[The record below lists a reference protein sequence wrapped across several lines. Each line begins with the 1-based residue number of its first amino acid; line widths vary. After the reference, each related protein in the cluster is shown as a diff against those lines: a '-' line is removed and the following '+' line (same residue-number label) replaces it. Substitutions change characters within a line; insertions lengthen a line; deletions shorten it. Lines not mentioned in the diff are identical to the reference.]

1 MDALTALSRLIDA
14 ANARIGRL
22 ACWLVLAAVLVSAGN
37 AVMRKAFD
45 LSSNAWL
52 ELQWYMFAAIFL
64 LSGGHTLLKQEHVRI
79 DVIYSRFS
87 RRTQIWIDLFGTLFF
102 LLPMAL
108 LMLWLSWPF
117 FAEALHSGERSVNAG
132 GLILWPVKALMPLG
146 FALLALQ
153 GISEFIKRLA
163 FLRGEGPDPAPGS
176 ERMAELELAD
186 VLRVHGEGK
195 S

>member
-1 MDALTALSRLIDA
+1 MQPLLAVSRLIDA

-22 ACWLVLAAVLVSAGN
+22 ASWLVPAAVLVSAGN
-37 AVMRKAFD
+37 AVMRKSFD

-52 ELQWYMFAAIFL
+52 ELQWYMFAALFL
-64 LSGGHTLLKQEHVRI
+64 LSGGATLLKQEHVRI
-79 DVIYSRFS
+79 DVIYSRFG

-102 LLPMAL
+102 LLPTAL

-132 GLILWPVKALMPLG
+132 GLILWPAKGLIPLG
-146 FALLALQ
+146 FLLLALQ
-153 GISEFIKRLA
+153 GVSEFVKRVA
-163 FLRGEGPDPAPGS
+163 FLRGAGPDPAAGA
-176 ERMAELELAD
+176 ERPAELELAD
-186 VLRVHGEGK
+186 ALRTQTQEP